1 MSKYMEKA
9 EELRAITTPHY
20 NCAQSV
26 LMAFGDL
33 IDLSPAALYNVAVNF
48 GAGMKSGSTC
58 GALTGGLMALGLL
71 GVDDAET
78 AEMFF
83 RTFKEKHSGCTDE
96 TFFLTHSAED
106 EVGVLLRNVLEFGLC
121 SFQKT
126 FSREATRADSDLALI
141 YVIAC
146 PSRVF
151 FHA

>member
-9 EELRAITTPHY
+9 EELRAIVTPHY

-83 RTFKEKHSGCTDE
+83 RTFKEKHSGCTDC
-96 TFFLTHSAED
+96 S
-106 EVGVLLRNVLEFGLC
+106 VLLKMNEEAGKEKKPHCDGLVYENVELVERILKERGYI
-121 SFQKT
+121 S
-126 FSREATRADSDLALI
+126 EE
-141 YVIAC
+141 
-146 PSRVF
+146 
-151 FHA
+151 